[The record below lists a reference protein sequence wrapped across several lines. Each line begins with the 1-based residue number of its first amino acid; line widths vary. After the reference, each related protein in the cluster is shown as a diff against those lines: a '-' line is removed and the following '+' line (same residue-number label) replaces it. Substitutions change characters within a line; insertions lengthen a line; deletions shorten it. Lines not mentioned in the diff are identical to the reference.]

1 MDTENKFV
9 FDNELKRKIYR
20 EIGYFFFE
28 RNGDDRAKT
37 FQSLSFIEI
46 HDIKFENRLVIVCTY
61 PGSLIG
67 KKGECIDALQ
77 DYLKKFYEE
86 EKINIPCAD
95 IHIEE
100 NTAIRGLYAFDVLT
114 NLENI

>member
-1 MDTENKFV
+1 MRKKQFV

-28 RNGDDRAKT
+28 RNGDDRVKT
-37 FQSLSFIEI
+37 FQALGFIDI
-46 HDIKFENRLVIVCTY
+46 CDIKFENRLVIVCTY

-67 KKGECIDALQ
+67 KKGECISALC
-77 DYLKKFYEE
+77 DYLKKFYEK
-86 EKINIPCAD
+86 EKINIPSTD

-100 NTAIRGLYAFDVLT
+100 NIAIRGLYAFDVLT
-114 NLENI
+114 NLEDI